1 MTNAVTNT
9 DRDAI
14 ETACESFLADWNRG
28 DWAVDHGEWAS
39 AEWDDAR
46 EEYDA
51 AVEALAAAVK
61 AAAPSERAGRDALA
75 DVRAALKAAE
85 AAAEALDGQVRP
97 DESDYIAE
105 GTIDPDDVS
114 GDAESLDVGASW
126 QGWDCQE
133 GWSAHRS
140 GDDLYLNWWRS
151 PYPNTNRHQ
160 RDLWVLVRKDFFA
173 AAEEDAA

>member
-1 MTNAVTNT
+1 MTNT
-9 DRDAI
+9 DRAAI

-28 DWAVDHGEWAS
+28 DWMTEHGDWAS

-46 EEYDA
+46 EEYDTA
-51 AVEALAAAVK
+51 IEALNAAVK
-61 AAAPSERAGRDALA
+61 SAPAADRADRGALA
-75 DVRAALKAAE
+75 DIRAALEAAE

-97 DESDYIAE
+97 DDSDYIAE

-114 GDAESLDVGASW
+114 GDAEGLDVGSSS
-126 QGWDCQE
+126 QGWDCRE

-160 RDLWVLVRKDFFA
+160 RDLWVLVQKGFFA
-173 AAEEDAA
+173 AEADGAP